1 MKTSLLQALAEEIG
15 ISYLS
20 DLHSIQQVGNVYSA
34 VCQLPAEKY
43 SKEEWSEAAAYILR
57 QQRKKFDHA
66 EAACQY
72 LRDELEKIKGLH

>member
-15 ISYLS
+15 INYLS
-20 DLHSIQQVGNVYSA
+20 DLHSMQQVGNVYGV

-43 SKEEWSEAAAYILR
+43 SIEEWSEAAAYILG
-57 QQRKKFDHA
+57 QKRKKFENA

-72 LRDELEKIKGLH
+72 LRDELEKREGLH